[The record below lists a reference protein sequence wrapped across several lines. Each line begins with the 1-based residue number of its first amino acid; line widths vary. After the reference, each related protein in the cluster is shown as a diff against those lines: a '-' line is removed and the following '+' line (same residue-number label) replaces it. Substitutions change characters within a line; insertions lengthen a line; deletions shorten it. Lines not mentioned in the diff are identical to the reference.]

1 MPIRPELRTLYPRAW
16 RELSHRVRFERALAR
31 SAQEFAVNI
40 RSYAGSLINDGE
52 RLRAGE
58 RISSTMAE
66 STVNAV
72 IKSASPSAGRCRG
85 PGAAPLCCCKPALA
99 PWMARSGHCS
109 TDGTRG
115 RPTTTRT
122 APVR

>member
-1 MPIRPELRTLYPRAW
+1 MPIRPELRALYPRAW

-58 RISSTMAE
+58 HGQRRDQKRFAKRRQMQWARRGAPLLLQTRTRALDGMLRPLFDRWHPGQA
-66 STVNAV
+66 NDNPD
-72 IKSASPSAGRCRG
+72 SASQ
-85 PGAAPLCCCKPALA
+85 
-99 PWMARSGHCS
+99 
-109 TDGTRG
+109 
-115 RPTTTRT
+115 
-122 APVR
+122 VV